1 MNKKRKII
9 NGTLLGAALT
19 GLALACVFGL
29 GLLLGPVVL
38 NEVRAA
44 TPGQSTTNGSQPV
57 NTTPLHPSSSAGH
70 KDQQYYMDL
79 LEQNL
84 ATRFGV
90 DKAKLDSSFAAAV
103 SDTVDQAVQNGDLS
117 QDQATQ
123 LKGAADTGV
132 GKFMSVVAG
141 GGIPGSQQTVKTPDP
156 RTDELLNAAFS
167 AAATQLGMASKD
179 DLQSALKQGAQS
191 LAQLAQA
198 HNITPQALQD
208 TMLHAAKADADSNVA
223 SSKWTQAQADESYNN
238 VTNMIA
244 KMMSTNAGRDAGP
257 VDDLVPA
264 GFHAGGQF
272 IGLSNPDDFGL
283 LIKRDN
289 KSLAQIA
296 QEHNVSLDGLKNA
309 MLQAARALADQN
321 VASGKWTQAQA
332 DAGFN
337 GFSNL
342 VQTLSNGSLT
352 PETTPTPGTK

>member
-1 MNKKRKII
+1 MSKKRKII
-9 NGTLLGAALT
+9 NGTLLGAVLT

-29 GLLLGPVVL
+29 GLLLGPAVL
-38 NEVRAA
+38 NEARAA
-44 TPGQSTTNGSQPV
+44 TSGQSTTSGTQPA
-57 NTTPLHPSSSAGH
+57 NTTPSAAH

-90 DKAKLDSSFAAAV
+90 DKAKLNSSFAAAV
-103 SDTVDQAVQNGDLS
+103 SDTVNQAVQNGDLS

-123 LKGAADTGV
+123 IKGAANSGV
-132 GKFMSVVAG
+132 GTFVSVIAG
-141 GGIPGSQQTVKTPDP
+141 GGIPGSQQVAKTPDP
-156 RTDELLNAAFS
+156 MTDELVNTAFS
-167 AAATQLGMASKD
+167 AAATQLGMASRD
-179 DLQSALKQGAQS
+179 DLLATLKQSTQS
-191 LAQLAQA
+191 LAQIAQA

-208 TMLHAAKADADSNVA
+208 AMLHAAKADADANVA
-223 SSKWTQAQADESYNN
+223 SSKWTQAQADEAYSN
-238 VTNMIA
+238 VTNVITKTM
-244 KMMSTNAGRDAGP
+244 NANMGRDAGP
-257 VDDLVPA
+257 VGDLVPV
-264 GFHAGGQF
+264 GFHAAGQF

-296 QEHNVSLDGLKNA
+296 QEHNVSLDGLKSA
-309 MLQAARALADQN
+309 MLQAARAAADQN

-332 DAGFN
+332 DEGFN

-342 VQTLSNGSLT
+342 VQKLSSASLT